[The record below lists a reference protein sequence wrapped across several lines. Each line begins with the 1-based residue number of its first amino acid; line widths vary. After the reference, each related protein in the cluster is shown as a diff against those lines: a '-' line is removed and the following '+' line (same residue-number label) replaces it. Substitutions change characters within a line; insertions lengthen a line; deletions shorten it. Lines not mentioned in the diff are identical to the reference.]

1 MTPLLLSLQAAQL
14 PPAREFCVLS
24 NPAIKMGDR
33 FLPIHPEV
41 ALAFL
46 TFSTHLPRP
55 GLDTHREMTSEGR
68 FLGTALESTQ
78 KAVSLVQEQL
88 GGQGGVFGGL
98 LALACSI
105 RPKPSMDRASIQGR
119 APHPV
124 GNRAMQLVSCL
135 LVLPPVLA
143 ALRPPL
149 NGLAPRG
156 HRNYCRSEGPQ
167 SQQTRRERL
176 AQARALPCSLPCAAP
191 LGCAEERGGARSQDD
206 PLGGR
211 RLRRGRARGRA
222 GRRRGSPGQPFANGR
237 KQEPAG
243 LGADSSASLD
253 IQVCAGDSGVQG
265 CLCAGTRAIPEAT
278 WLCPALPVHM
288 AFWGGGILSHSPV

>member
-1 MTPLLLSLQAAQL
+1 MIHSWLPLLLSLQAAQL
-14 PPAREFCVLS
+14 PPAHEFCVLS
-24 NPAIKMGDR
+24 KPAIKMGDR
-33 FLPIHPEV
+33 FLPTHPEV

-46 TFSTHLPRP
+46 TFTHLPRP

-156 HRNYCRSEGPQ
+156 HRNYCRSEGPH
-167 SQQTRRERL
+167 SQRTRRERL

-211 RLRRGRARGRA
+211 RLRRGRAGGRGGAQA
-222 GRRRGSPGQPFANGR
+222 GGGGAQGSLRQW
-237 KQEPAG
+237 KEQEPAG
-243 LGADSSASLD
+243 
-253 IQVCAGDSGVQG
+253 QG
-265 CLCAGTRAIPEAT
+265 PT
-278 WLCPALPVHM
+278 PALP
-288 AFWGGGILSHSPV
+288 